1 MEAMDFTVASADTGC
16 QEPPNTL
23 VDWALEILSTADPD
37 EKARLGDLAASRW
50 LRGDIPLPYDPSR
63 PARPPPDRPARS
75 AEVRLLPPSRMPK
88 LGKGGSAQSRLAML
102 HSLAHTESWAVD
114 LSWDIVARFG
124 AAMRMPRDFFDDFA
138 RVAQDEGRHYTVLSA
153 RLRELGSHYGA
164 LPAHDGLWD
173 SAMRTSHSLLA
184 RLAVEH
190 CVHEARGLDVLP
202 TTISRFRAGGDE
214 QTARLLEDIIYP
226 EEVTHCSAGV
236 RWFRYL
242 CLRSH
247 GNHPTSY
254 SVPGL
259 EPRSS
264 GLPGDGTA
272 DGKTAREAEGEP
284 TPKLAKDVRG
294 DDKMVQQVEDELPSR
309 IAQDANGRSKV
320 TEHVEDGLAK
330 CKLDDS
336 IEKYEELVIR
346 TFHRVVREYF
356 RGPLKPPFNTE
367 ARKAAGFEPAWYEP
381 LAVKEACIEGETIE

>member
-1 MEAMDFTVASADTGC
+1 MDATAGDTES
-16 QEPPNTL
+16 QEPPKTL

-63 PARPPPDRPARS
+63 LARPTPDRPARS
-75 AEVRLLPPSRMPK
+75 AEVRLLPPPRMPK

-114 LSWDIVARFG
+114 LSSDIVARFG
-124 AAMRMPRDFFDDFA
+124 AGLQMSRGFFDDLA

-153 RLRELGSHYGA
+153 RLGELGSHYGA

-214 QTARLLEDIIYP
+214 QTARLLEDIVYP
-226 EEVTHCSAGV
+226 EEILVP
-236 RWFRYL
+236 
-242 CLRSH
+242 RSD

-254 SVPGL
+254 PVPEL
-259 EPRSS
+259 EPRFFLLS
-264 GLPGDGTA
+264 GDGTA
-272 DGKTAREAEGEP
+272 DGKTAREAGGEP
-284 TPKLAKDVRG
+284 TPILAKDVSN
-294 DDKMVQQVEDELPSR
+294 DDKMVQQVEDKLPSR
-309 IAQDANGRSKV
+309 IAEDANGQVKAI
-320 TEHVEDGLAK
+320 EHVKDGPAK

-336 IEKYEELVIR
+336 IDKDEEAVIR
-346 TFHRVVREYF
+346 IFHGV
-356 RGPLKPPFNTE
+356 
-367 ARKAAGFEPAWYEP
+367 ARRR
-381 LAVKEACIEGETIE
+381 I